1 MRADAR
7 ANRDAV
13 VTAATAQMATHGVDI
28 SLTAVAEQAGV
39 GIATLY
45 RNFPTRDDLI
55 RAVLADLEGRMLSLI
70 ERHSPRI
77 ATEPEAAW
85 QEFGHEVAALRPGAL
100 VAAFAAEFVT
110 GDQLSE
116 PLRLE
121 RVHSLAAVQQILDEA
136 KRAGLVRAD
145 LTAEQFQLGIAQA
158 TRPLPDVA
166 VPELA
171 EHEAWLVEVYLR
183 GLRP

>member
-7 ANRDAV
+7 ANREAV
-13 VTAATAQMATHGVDI
+13 VAAAAAHLATHGIDI

-45 RNFPTRDDLI
+45 RNFPTRDDLV
-55 RAVLADLEGRMLSLI
+55 RAVLEDLEARMFALI
-70 ERHSPRI
+70 ERYRPRI
-77 ATEPEAAW
+77 PVDPEAAW
-85 QEFGHEVAALRPGAL
+85 TAFGHEVAALRPGAM

-110 GDQLSE
+110 DDHLPE
-116 PLRLE
+116 PLAHE
-121 RVHSLAAVQQILDEA
+121 RARSLAAVQQILEA
-136 KRAGLVRAD
+136 AKQAGLVRAD
-145 LTAEQFQLGIAQA
+145 LTAAQFQLGIAQI

-166 VPELA
+166 APDLA
-171 EHEAWLVEVYLR
+171 QQRDWLVDVYLR

>member
-13 VTAATAQMATHGVDI
+13 IAAAVAQIATYGIDI

-45 RNFPTRDDLI
+45 RNFPTRSDLI
-55 RAVLADLEGRMLSLI
+55 GAVLADLENRMLALI
-70 ERHSPRI
+70 ERHAPLI
-77 ATEPEAAW
+77 EADPEAAW
-85 QEFGHEVAALRPGAL
+85 DAFVHAVAELNAGAL
-100 VAAFAAEFVT
+100 VSAFAAEFVT
-110 GDQLSE
+110 EHHIPQ
-116 PLRLE
+116 RLE
-121 RVHSLAAVQQILDEA
+121 EERSRSLAAVQHILDRA
-136 KRAGLVRAD
+136 KHASLVRD
-145 LTAEQFQLGIAQA
+145 SLTAAQFQMGLASI

-171 EHEAWLVEVYLR
+171 EHQAWLVDVYLR

>member
-7 ANRDAV
+7 ANREAV
-13 VTAATAQMATHGVDI
+13 VEAAATQIATHGIDI

-55 RAVLADLEGRMLSLI
+55 RAVLADLETRMLAIL
-70 ERHSPRI
+70 ERFQPQLEGDS
-77 ATEPEAAW
+77 EAAW
-85 QEFGHEVAALRPGAL
+85 NGFVHAVAALRPGAL
-100 VAAFAAEFVT
+100 VAAFAAEFVA
-110 GDQLSE
+110 DHHVAQ
-116 PLRLE
+116 PLAEKRI
-121 RVHSLAAVQQILDEA
+121 RSLAAVQQLLDQV
-136 KRAGLVRAD
+136 KRAGLVRDD
-145 LTAEQFQLGIAQA
+145 LTAARFQMGIASI

-171 EHEAWLVEVYLR
+171 QHEAWLIDVYLR